1 MENENN
7 IKKRI
12 DELKITEEDLYF
24 LSHIEGIKAT
34 AGIFKEKYNKYM
46 YGILK
51 KNNVDSINFLM
62 ISRYVKDKKFHLMPE
77 LIEKY
82 GPYQLDNSK
91 TSYDFKGMKAFA
103 IVLIVI
109 IVVFFVFKQIN
120 NSSSGGDSI
129 ENTQKCLVG
138 YDWVYPSGN
147 NPSGAWKFSS
157 DGTFN
162 SSTTMFGGMSTWGNW
177 RIVSPGKINV
187 SYTRTSEGTIPND
200 QVLTLSGCN
209 ALTVGSTTYIKD

>member
-12 DELKITEEDLYF
+12 DELKITEEDLYI

-51 KNNVDSINFLM
+51 KNNVNSIDFLM
-62 ISRYVKDKKFHLMPE
+62 ISRYVKNKKFHLVPE

-82 GPYQLDNSK
+82 GPYQLDSSK

-103 IVLIVI
+103 TVLIVI
-109 IVVFFVFKQIN
+109 IIVFFVFKQTN
-120 NSSSGGDSI
+120 NSSKSNSSI
-129 ENTQKCLVG
+129 PNQSVPSAPTESEKKLKCLR
-138 YDWVYPSGN
+138 
-147 NPSGAWKFSS
+147 
-157 DGTFN
+157 
-162 SSTTMFGGMSTWGNW
+162 MFGGGDMYAWETAQAECMLNNSQSACDCMV
-177 RIVSPGKINV
+177 I
-187 SYTRTSEGTIPND
+187 
-200 QVLTLSGCN
+200 LS
-209 ALTVGSTTYIKD
+209 K